1 MQRADE
7 IEPRDA
13 NEKTVLGFYTNLMK
27 KDMAAFEALWAEDAV
42 QDMPFAAG
50 VPVLEPA
57 WHGKEKLL
65 SYYRKSIPNR
75 RDHVFTIEKLHRTT
89 DPDVII
95 VEAVGKSIVGDTGR
109 PYDQQY
115 VFIFRLRDG
124 KIVLN
129 REHFNPLI
137 WQKAFEGSSVAVPVD
152 LSTAK
157 SGTGPGRRAD
167 EIEPK
172 TPQEKVAVDFYRL
185 LMKRDFDAW
194 GDLFA
199 EDATQYNPFMP
210 AKEGLK
216 QTFKGRDYIV
226 FHYRTVLEK
235 RKGPDFTI
243 YGLHQTTDPDVI
255 IAEAGGVS
263 QVPETGRIYDQRYVM
278 IFNLRDGK
286 IASTR
291 EYFNPLVFQNAFDGF
306 LVGEG
311 AVEN

>member
-7 IEPRDA
+7 MQPRDA
-13 NEKTVLGFYTNLMK
+13 NEATVLGFFTNLMK
-27 KDMAAFEALWAEDAV
+27 KDMAAFEDLWAVDAV
-42 QDMPFAAG
+42 QDMPFAIG
-50 VPVLEPA
+50 VPTLEPT

-75 RDHVFTIEKLHRTT
+75 RDHVFTIEKLHRTV

-95 VEAVGKSIVGDTGR
+95 VEAAGRSVVGDTGR
-109 PYDQQY
+109 VYDQRY
-115 VFIFRLRDG
+115 VFIYHLRDG

-137 WQKAFEGSSVAVPVD
+137 WQAAFDGSNVSAPV
-152 LSTAK
+152 TAK
-157 SGTGPGRRAD
+157 NDTSGQSTGTPVRDIR
-167 EIEPK
+167 PQ
-172 TPQEKVAVDFYRL
+172 TPQERVALDFYRL
-185 LMKRDFDAW
+185 LMDRDFEAW
-194 GDLFA
+194 GALFT
-199 EDATQYNPFMP
+199 EDATQFNPFMP

-216 QTFKGRDYIV
+216 QTFQGRDYIV

-243 YGLHQTTDPDVI
+243 HGLHQTTDPDVI
-255 IAEAGGVS
+255 IVEAGGRS
-263 QVPETGRIYDQRYVM
+263 EVPETGRIYDQRYVM
-278 IFNLRDGK
+278 VINLRDGK

-291 EYFNPLVFQNAFDGF
+291 EYFNPLVFQNAFEGF

-311 AVEN
+311 AVEH